1 MKNDL
6 ILEVCVDSV
15 ESAIAAQRGGA
26 QRVELCTNL
35 LEGGVTPSVGLI
47 AAVRAA
53 ISIDLNVMIRPR
65 AGDFCY
71 SDAEVDIMRRDIL
84 LAKEQRAN
92 GVVLG
97 LLDVDGNV
105 DKDHTR
111 ELVEIAAPLK
121 VTFHRAFDMSQDLFR
136 ALADLEATGVHC
148 ILTSGGEQT
157 ALEGVRTLRRLV
169 EAANG
174 QLSIMAGSGIK
185 QRNVAKIVRE
195 TGVRLVHAS
204 LKLSVPSAMHFQN
217 RKISMGGVKGREY
230 HRYVVDEHEVQRL
243 LRAALN
249 GAERREVPLKTE

>member
-15 ESAIAAQRGGA
+15 ESANAAQRGGA
-26 QRVELCTNL
+26 QRIELCANL
-35 LEGGVTPSVGLI
+35 LEGGVTPSAGLI
-47 AAVRAA
+47 AAVRRA

-71 SDAEVDIMRRDIL
+71 SEEEIDIMRRDIL

-105 DKDHTR
+105 DRAHTR

-185 QRNVAKIVRE
+185 ERNVAKIVRE
-195 TGVRLVHAS
+195 SGVRLVHAS
-204 LKLSVPSAMHFQN
+204 LKLLVASAMHFQN

-230 HRYVVDEHEVQRL
+230 HRYVVDEQEVQRL

-249 GAERREVPLKTE
+249 GAEPRAGSVKTE